1 MKVIPVIGL
10 LTALLAGCTSTTSTS
25 VGQKPS
31 GVMAPSLAIQYLRM
45 SCMDFLTIVQP
56 VIEKRQGNIA
66 LNRHLSEGMNALV
79 AASGFMT
86 GQMYRHGHFDK
97 SYSMYEGISIVAC
110 EANPTV
116 PVGQAII
123 HAVKTEADTFP
134 RSEVVAGDPTL
145 YEAAA
150 RANFISR
157 LPPNMP
163 PIEDK
168 CSSLGGLTIS
178 DFRFY
183 ARVQQ
188 GLPISPE
195 LRQRKNDF
203 GFYKLAIT
211 ASMAGMQ
218 IESIGADGFRFDPAV
233 PVENQIVTQ
242 KQAEA
247 FNDFLISKVCQSNP
261 DNTILEAMVF
271 TDENI

>member
-10 LTALLAGCTSTTSTS
+10 LAALLAGCTSTTSTS

-31 GVMAPSLAIQYLRM
+31 GVMVPSLAIQYIRM
-45 SCMDFLTIVQP
+45 SCMNFLTIVQP
-56 VIEKRQGNIA
+56 VIDKRQGNIA
-66 LNRHLSEGMNALV
+66 LDRHLSEGMNALV

-97 SYSMYEGISIVAC
+97 SYTMFEGISIMAC
-110 EANPTV
+110 EANPSA

-134 RSEVVAGDPTL
+134 GVALVDGDPDL
-145 YEAAA
+145 YQAAI

-168 CSSLGGLTIS
+168 CAALGGLSIA

-183 ARVQQ
+183 AYVKQ

-218 IESIGADGFRFDPAV
+218 IESIGADGFRFDPAI

-247 FNDFLISKVCQSNP
+247 FNDFLISKVCRSNP
-261 DNTILEAMVF
+261 DNTILEASN
-271 TDENI
+271 DALRC